1 MFDFLGCPHPLFSS
15 CWPITLSLSFC
26 ATWEGM
32 VSFLGR
38 LLAWSTGGLSFPLAI
53 LLWMG
58 ALPLS
63 LLFSCFRS
71 CCTIEHWD
79 DDWPFLMKVQQLPR
93 TLTL

>member
-15 CWPITLSLSFC
+15 CWPITLSLRV
-26 ATWEGM
+26 APLGGI

-53 LLWMG
+53 LLWVG

-71 CCTIEHWD
+71 
-79 DDWPFLMKVQQLPR
+79 PPYPG
-93 TLTL
+93 TLGR

>member
-15 CWPITLSLSFC
+15 CWPITLSLRV
-26 ATWEGM
+26 APLGGI

-63 LLFSCFRS
+63 MLFSF
-71 CCTIEHWD
+71 
-79 DDWPFLMKVQQLPR
+79 FKVPLYH
-93 TLTL
+93 LTLGR

>member
-1 MFDFLGCPHPLFSS
+1 MTFLAVLIHCIFFVLANNSLPS
-15 CWPITLSLSFC
+15 CC

-63 LLFSCFRS
+63 LL
-71 CCTIEHWD
+71 
-79 DDWPFLMKVQQLPR
+79 
-93 TLTL
+93 LTLFQVPLYH